1 MSKTIVDIRDSKLKD
16 TDLIRYADKKC
27 IEAIEN
33 FKMSYETV
41 KGKNKLQD
49 LTDTVPHKLSIT
61 YKQFKLMAA
70 LSGELDAKPTGKENF
85 KTSNGYMFE
94 IIVGDKE

>member
-1 MSKTIVDIRDSKLKD
+1 MSKTIVDIRDSRLKD
-16 TDLIRYADKKC
+16 RELILHANKRC
-27 IEAIEN
+27 VQAIED

-41 KGKNKLQD
+41 KGKNRLKD
-49 LTDTVPHKLSIT
+49 LTDTIPHKLSIT
-61 YKQFKLMAA
+61 YRQFQLMAA
-70 LSGELDAKPTGKENF
+70 LSGEINAKPTGKENF